1 MFKSV
6 ATLSTSEIDYNCL
19 NIALEHIEQVN
30 PVARS
35 SIFDICALL
44 TVALIKR
51 IKVNIN
57 LILLNLLFFILIASN

>member
-1 MFKSV
+1 
-6 ATLSTSEIDYNCL
+6 
-19 NIALEHIEQVN
+19 LEHIEQVN

-35 SIFDICALL
+35 SIFDIYALL